1 MSQNYLTAVKTQTS
15 ERLLAEEFSSIDCVI
30 TLRRVKGPHATE
42 LFFSCKPTGQI
53 KDAGEQANAMYRYL
67 QELLKAENGTL
78 GSIVAE
84 TIFMGDMDSDI
95 NAVRQVRKSIVD
107 KSNSRTVEP
116 ALTEVQQPPLD
127 ASAAVEIAVQAII
140 PHTSPLDMHQLY
152 AKSGCKCGE
161 CIESTGTV
169 IRMGEET
176 RLLSGGLCGDGDTA
190 YEQTHSMFELAEKLL
205 HAAGMEFT
213 DVVRTW
219 FYLREMERDYYPG
232 LNKARREYFDSRGID
247 PVPASTGIE
256 GGMVNSKHDL
266 CMGFYAVK
274 SGEPLMRT
282 VMTTPTLNEAGEYG
296 ADFTRG
302 IKIVEAN
309 KIALHVSG
317 TASIDEGGKTAHVG
331 NIEAQID
338 RMILNISTL
347 LENQGADFGDIVS
360 AYNYLKDPADEQLL
374 KDKFRQAGL
383 DGIPSVFVHAEVCR
397 PDLLCETEVL
407 AVLPCAPVSLG
418 GQKHHHLR
426 QAKPVSLK

>member
-1 MSQNYLTAVKTQTS
+1 MSQNHLAATQA
-15 ERLLAEEFSSIDCVI
+15 LMPQQPLVEEICTNDSLI
-30 TLRRVKGPHATE
+30 TLRRVEGAKATE
-42 LFFSCKPTGQI
+42 LYFSCKPVGQS
-53 KDAGEQANAMYRYL
+53 KEAGKQALAMYSGIRDV
-67 QELLKAENGTL
+67 LLAEG
-78 GSIVAE
+78 GSFDSIVSE
-84 TIFMGDMDSDI
+84 TIFMRNMESDI
-95 NAVRQVRKSIVD
+95 ESVRHSRKSVVAASDERVVD
-107 KSNSRTVEP
+107 S
-116 ALTEVQQPPLD
+116 ALTEIQQAPLD
-127 ASAAVEIAVQAII
+127 THACLEIAIQAILPI
-140 PHTSPLDMHQLY
+140 TSTIDKQQVH
-152 AKSGCKCGE
+152 ATSGCE
-161 CIESTGTV
+161 CSECTESTGLLLQ
-169 IRMGEET
+169 MGDEA
-176 RLLSGGLCGDGDTA
+176 RLIAGGVYGDGNDA

-205 HAAGMEFT
+205 HEAGMEFS

-219 FYLREMERDYYPG
+219 IYLREMERDYYPG
-232 LNKARREYFDSRGID
+232 LNKARREFFDSRGIAT
-247 PVPASTGIE
+247 VPASTGIE
-256 GGMVNSKHDL
+256 GGMVNPKHDI

-274 SGEPLMRT
+274 SGKPLMRT
-282 VMTTPTLNEAGEYG
+282 IMTTPTLNEAGEYG

-302 IKIVEAN
+302 MKMNEAN
-309 KIALHVSG
+309 KVALHVSG